1 MDVATRRVF
10 RRVVCPVCG
19 ERRTEMRVFG
29 TSREDERGRP
39 KPWRQLRRELRAQA
53 DAWRPAPICD
63 RCAR

>member
-29 TSREDERGRP
+29 TPREDEWGRP
-39 KPWRQLRRELRAQA
+39 KPRRQIRQELRAQA
-53 DAWRPAPICD
+53 DAWRPAPTCD